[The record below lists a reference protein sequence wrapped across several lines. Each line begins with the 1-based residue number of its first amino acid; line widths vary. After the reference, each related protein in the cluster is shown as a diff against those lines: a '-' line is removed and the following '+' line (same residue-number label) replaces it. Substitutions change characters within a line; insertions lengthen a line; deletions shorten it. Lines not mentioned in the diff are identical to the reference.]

1 MMDAKEKI
9 ILVIDDEPQTL
20 DVIRQF
26 LEPEGFLVVTLD
38 RGGPAIELAS
48 KLSFD
53 LLLLDV
59 FLPSI
64 SARVLANK
72 ITVSQP
78 MLKILFMTGYSS
90 ETVISHGILPA
101 GAQVMQKPI
110 ARKDLIS
117 QVHACLASGTYWRQ
131 ISQGSMAGT
140 RALLIG

>member
-1 MMDAKEKI
+1 MMDAKRKI
-9 ILVIDDEPQTL
+9 VLVIDNESQIL

-38 RGGPAIELAS
+38 KGGPAIELAS
-48 KLSFD
+48 RLSID
-53 LLLLDV
+53 LLILDV
-59 FLPSI
+59 FLPST

-72 ITVSQP
+72 IAACQP
-78 MLKILFMTGYSS
+78 MLKILFITGYSS

-117 QVHACLASGTYWRQ
+117 QVHASLASGTYWRQ
-131 ISQGSMAGT
+131 ISQGSTVGT
-140 RALLIG
+140 KGFLIG